1 MSNCRSRYSV
11 LFAIPI
17 IVWIYL
23 FIGLAQREV
32 PSLVPT
38 DDVEKLSQAAAFLAQ
53 QAKQDQEEIKR
64 LIASVN
70 RLSASISLQKAEDR
84 NIPHI
89 ATKRRWADPIAV
101 VVFACNRPAAVSNL
115 VKRLISLR
123 PSKEQFP
130 ITISQDCNN
139 IAVQRAVAEFRD
151 EVQYVK
157 HKSAQEAH
165 VVVPKNHHRFAT
177 YYYIARHYKLA
188 LEHVFDTL
196 GHNSAILLED
206 DLDIAVDFFEYFLAT
221 RYLLD
226 EDPTLFC
233 VSAWND
239 NGKVENIDAQ
249 ASSLLYR
256 TDFFP
261 GLGWMMTSQLWKE
274 IQPKWPNG
282 FWDDW
287 LREPENRKGRQCI
300 RPEISRTGMTPS
312 GKKGA
317 SKGLFFDKHLAKVV
331 LNVANVPF
339 TTMNLDYLLNP
350 AYNNSFNEDV
360 YLNSVLMSIDDAITF
375 ANQKNTARRSIRV
388 EYTGNIDFIIKADKL
403 HVMHDFKAGVPRT
416 AYEGVVPCFINGVRI
431 FLVPDRTHVKEYDRS
446 WVVPPEFDRK
456 RPNK

>member
-1 MSNCRSRYSV
+1 MRFLPKVHKWNSSRARPKV
-11 LFAIPI
+11 MP
-17 IVWIYL
+17 
-23 FIGLAQREV
+23 
-32 PSLVPT
+32 
-38 DDVEKLSQAAAFLAQ
+38 
-53 QAKQDQEEIKR
+53 
-64 LIASVN
+64 
-70 RLSASISLQKAEDR
+70 LSA
-84 NIPHI
+84 
-89 ATKRRWADPIAV
+89 
-101 VVFACNRPAAVSNL
+101 L
-115 VKRLISLR
+115 VIVICM
-123 PSKEQFP
+123 F
-130 ITISQDCNN
+130 
-139 IAVQRAVAEFRD
+139 
-151 EVQYVK
+151 K

-339 TTMNLDYLLNP
+339 TTMNLDYLLNVCHDFSEFFHRCLLAP
-350 AYNNSFNEDV
+350 IFSAG
-360 YLNSVLMSIDDAITF
+360 LLPMT
-375 ANQKNTARRSIRV
+375 IRV
-388 EYTGNIDFIIKADKL
+388 
-403 HVMHDFKAGVPRT
+403 
-416 AYEGVVPCFINGVRI
+416 
-431 FLVPDRTHVKEYDRS
+431 VKERLMERFLS
-446 WVVPPEFDRK
+446 
-456 RPNK
+456 